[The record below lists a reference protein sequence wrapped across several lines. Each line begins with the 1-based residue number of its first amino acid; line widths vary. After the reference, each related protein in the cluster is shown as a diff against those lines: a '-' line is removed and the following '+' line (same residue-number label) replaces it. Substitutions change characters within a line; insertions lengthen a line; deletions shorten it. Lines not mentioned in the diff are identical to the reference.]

1 LKRKDLG
8 GSFSQTPAPQE
19 ATLSIMFRSRY
30 RFTTRMGHSLVQLG
44 GVSIQV
50 GAGQYWRV
58 EREMPK
64 DWFKQEAEKELT
76 GRKTE
81 LCEILLFPI

>member
-1 LKRKDLG
+1 
-8 GSFSQTPAPQE
+8 
-19 ATLSIMFRSRY
+19 
-30 RFTTRMGHSLVQLG
+30 MGHSLVQLG

-81 LCEILLFPI
+81 PCEILLFPI